1 MDKRYRIKKKS
12 DFDRIFAKKNII
24 RDQSFSILYEKTN
37 NNHFRFGLSI
47 GRKYGKA
54 HLRNLIKRQI
64 RSIIY
69 AVKDNLNIFDFIIII
84 KPDANKLDYQSI
96 KKIIIKLLVKSKLL
110 IGGNNEIISKI

>member
-12 DFDRIFAKKNII
+12 DFDYIFAKKNIV
-24 RDQSFSILYEKTN
+24 RDQAFSILYTKTN
-37 NNHFRFGLSI
+37 NLHFRFGLSI

-69 AVKDNLNIFDFIIII
+69 SVKDQLAIFDFIIII
-84 KPDANKLDYQSI
+84 KPDANQLNFGDI
-96 KKIIIKLLVKSKLL
+96 KKIILKLLTISKLLV
-110 IGGNNEIISKI
+110 GGNNENII